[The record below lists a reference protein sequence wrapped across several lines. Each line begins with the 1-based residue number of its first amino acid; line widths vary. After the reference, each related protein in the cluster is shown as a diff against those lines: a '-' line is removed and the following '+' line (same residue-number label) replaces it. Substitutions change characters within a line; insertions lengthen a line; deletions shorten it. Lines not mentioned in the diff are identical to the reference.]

1 MQLIP
6 LPDNLSV
13 NVVVIVVAF
22 GVLSFCADFLVDGA
36 VGIAQRL
43 RVPKIVIGIV
53 LVGFATTSPELT
65 VSLLA
70 ALRGHPELALGNAI
84 GSVIVDDAVAL
95 GLGIVVAPV
104 AIAVDSKVL
113 KTTGLFLAAVAVVS
127 FALAANGTVSRLEGV
142 VLLAIHVAYLTAVL
156 IVEGRRRRRR
166 RAAEAGGEPAEAGAD
181 PEDAEAEAEDHG
193 KPGGLGIQVLRL
205 AGGVAGIVLASELL
219 VESATF
225 VARVVGASE
234 AIIGLTIIAIGT
246 SLPEIATSIS
256 ASRRGHGDLALG
268 NILGADILNL
278 LWIIGASALANPI
291 RVDRDIVFFSF
302 PWMLLIVGTMLL
314 LCRIGY
320 RLPRWKGL
328 LLVGLYLI
336 YLTMTIVIFYL
347 NGA

>member
-1 MQLIP
+1 MQL
-6 LPDNLSV
+6 LPDNLAV
-13 NVVVIVVAF
+13 NLAVIVVAF
-22 GVLSFCADFLVDGA
+22 GVLAYCADFLVDGA

-95 GLGIVVAPV
+95 GLGILVAPV

-142 VLLAIHVAYLTAVL
+142 ALLAIHVAYLTAVL
-156 IVEGRRRRRR
+156 VVEGRRRRA
-166 RAAEAGGEPAEAGAD
+166 RAQAQDADAGGEDAGG
-181 PEDAEAEAEDHG
+181 EAEEQG
-193 KPGGLGIQVLRL
+193 KPGGLGAQLLRL
-205 AGGVAGIVLASELL
+205 LGGVAGIVVASELL

-234 AIIGLTIIAIGT
+234 AIIGLTIIAVGT
-246 SLPEIATSIS
+246 SLPEIATNIS
-256 ASRRGHGDLALG
+256 AGRRGHGDLALG

-291 RVDRDIVFFSF
+291 RVDRSVVFYSF
-302 PWMLLIVGTMLL
+302 PWMLVIVGTMLL

-320 RLPRWKGL
+320 RLPRWKGVV
-328 LLVGLYLI
+328 LVGLYLI
-336 YLTMTIVIFYL
+336 YLVMTIVVFYL

>member
-1 MQLIP
+1 MQL
-6 LPDNLSV
+6 LPDNLAV
-13 NVVVIVVAF
+13 NLVVIVVAF
-22 GVLSFCADFLVDGA
+22 GVLAYCADFLVDGA
-36 VGIAQRL
+36 VGIAHRL

-95 GLGIVVAPV
+95 GLGIMVAPV

-127 FALAANGTVSRLEGV
+127 FVLAANGTVSRLEGV
-142 VLLAIHVAYLTAVL
+142 ALLAIHVAYLTAVL
-156 IVEGRRRRRR
+156 VVEGRRRRA
-166 RAAEAGGEPAEAGAD
+166 RAPDAGGEDASGEDASGEDAGGEAG
-181 PEDAEAEAEDHG
+181 EQG
-193 KPGGLGIQVLRL
+193 KPGGLGVQGLRL
-205 AGGVAGIVLASELL
+205 LGGVVGIVVASELL

-234 AIIGLTIIAIGT
+234 AIIGLTIIAVGT

-256 ASRRGHGDLALG
+256 AGRRGHGDLALG

-291 RVDRDIVFFSF
+291 RVDTSVVFYSF

-320 RLPRWKGL
+320 RLPRWKGVV
-328 LLVGLYLI
+328 LVSLYLI
-336 YLTMTIVIFYL
+336 YLVMTIVVFYL

>member
-1 MQLIP
+1 MQL
-6 LPDNLSV
+6 LPDNLAV
-13 NVVVIVVAF
+13 NLVVIVVAF
-22 GVLSFCADFLVDGA
+22 GVLAYCADFLVDGA
-36 VGIAQRL
+36 VGIAHRL

-95 GLGIVVAPV
+95 GLGIMVAPV

-127 FALAANGTVSRLEGV
+127 FVLAANGTVSRLEGV
-142 VLLAIHVAYLTAVL
+142 ALLAIHLAYLTAVL
-156 IVEGRRRRRR
+156 VVEGRRRRA
-166 RAAEAGGEPAEAGAD
+166 RAPDAGGEDASGAD
-181 PEDAEAEAEDHG
+181 AGGDAEEQG
-193 KPGGLGIQVLRL
+193 KPGGLGVQALRL
-205 AGGVAGIVLASELL
+205 LGGVVGIVVASELL

-234 AIIGLTIIAIGT
+234 AIIGLTIIAVGT

-256 ASRRGHGDLALG
+256 AGRRGHGDLALG

-291 RVDRDIVFFSF
+291 RVDTSVVFYSF

-320 RLPRWKGL
+320 RLPRWKGVV
-328 LLVGLYLI
+328 LVSLYLI
-336 YLTMTIVIFYL
+336 YLVMTIVVFYL

>member
-1 MQLIP
+1 MQLV
-6 LPDNLSV
+6 PDNLAVSI
-13 NVVVIVVAF
+13 VVIIVAF
-22 GVLSFCADFLVDGA
+22 GVLSYCADFLVDGA
-36 VGIAQRL
+36 VGVARRL

-113 KTTGLFLAAVAVVS
+113 KTTGLFLAAVALVS
-127 FALAANGTVSRLEGV
+127 FALAANGTVSRLEGAA
-142 VLLAIHVAYLTAVL
+142 LLAIHACYLTAVL
-156 IVEGRRRRRR
+156 IVEVRRRR
-166 RAAEAGGEPAEAGAD
+166 RAGKAGAEPEEAGAD
-181 PEDAEAEAEDHG
+181 LEDHG
-193 KPGGLGIQVLRL
+193 KPGGLGVQVLRL
-205 AGGVAGIVLASELL
+205 LGGVVGIVVASELL

-225 VARVVGASE
+225 VAQVVGASE
-234 AIIGLTIIAIGT
+234 AIIGLTIIAVGT
-246 SLPEIATSIS
+246 SLPEIATCIS

-291 RVDRDIVFFSF
+291 RVEREIVFFSF
-302 PWMLLIVGTMLL
+302 PWMLLVVGTMLL

-336 YLTMTIVIFYL
+336 YLAMTIVGFYL

>member
-1 MQLIP
+1 MQL
-6 LPDNLSV
+6 LPDNLAV
-13 NVVVIVVAF
+13 NLAVIVVAF
-22 GVLSFCADFLVDGA
+22 GVLAYCADFLVDGA
-36 VGIAQRL
+36 VGIAHRL

-95 GLGIVVAPV
+95 GLGILVAPV

-127 FALAANGTVSRLEGV
+127 FALAANGTVSRLEGAA
-142 VLLAIHVAYLTAVL
+142 LLAIHVAYLTAVL
-156 IVEGRRRRRR
+156 VVEGRRRRA
-166 RAAEAGGEPAEAGAD
+166 RAQAQDADAGGEDAGG
-181 PEDAEAEAEDHG
+181 EAEEQG
-193 KPGGLGIQVLRL
+193 KPGGLGAQLLRL
-205 AGGVAGIVLASELL
+205 LGGVAGIVVASELL

-234 AIIGLTIIAIGT
+234 AIIGLTIIAVGT
-246 SLPEIATSIS
+246 SLPEIATNIS
-256 ASRRGHGDLALG
+256 AGRRGHGDLALG

-291 RVDRDIVFFSF
+291 RVDRSVVFYSF
-302 PWMLLIVGTMLL
+302 PWMLVIVGTMLL
-314 LCRIGY
+314 LCRVGY
-320 RLPRWKGL
+320 RLPRWKGVV
-328 LLVGLYLI
+328 LVGLYLI
-336 YLTMTIVIFYL
+336 YLVMTIVVFYL

>member
-6 LPDNLSV
+6 LPDNLAV

-113 KTTGLFLAAVAVVS
+113 KTTGLFLAAVALVS

-142 VLLAIHVAYLTAVL
+142 ALLAIHVAYLTAVL
-156 IVEGRRRRRR
+156 IAEGRRRRRR
-166 RAAEAGGEPAEAGAD
+166 RAAGGEPAAAGAG
-181 PEDAEAEAEDHG
+181 PEDADAEAEDHG

>member
-1 MQLIP
+1 MQL
-6 LPDNLSV
+6 LPDNLAV
-13 NVVVIVVAF
+13 NLVVIVVAF
-22 GVLSFCADFLVDGA
+22 GVLAYCADFLVDGA
-36 VGIAQRL
+36 VGIAHRL

-95 GLGIVVAPV
+95 GLGIMVAPV

-127 FALAANGTVSRLEGV
+127 FVLAANGTVSRLEGV
-142 VLLAIHVAYLTAVL
+142 ALLAIHLAYLTAVL
-156 IVEGRRRRRR
+156 VVEGRRRRA
-166 RAAEAGGEPAEAGAD
+166 RAQDAGGGDASGEDASGEDAGGEAE
-181 PEDAEAEAEDHG
+181 EQG
-193 KPGGLGIQVLRL
+193 KPGGLGVQALRL
-205 AGGVAGIVLASELL
+205 LGGVVGIVVASELL

-234 AIIGLTIIAIGT
+234 AIIGLTIIAVGT

-256 ASRRGHGDLALG
+256 AGRRGHGDLALG

-291 RVDRDIVFFSF
+291 RVDTSVVFYSF

-320 RLPRWKGL
+320 RLPRWKGVV
-328 LLVGLYLI
+328 LVSLYLI
-336 YLTMTIVIFYL
+336 YLVMTIVVFYL

>member
-1 MQLIP
+1 MQLV
-6 LPDNLSV
+6 PDNLAVSI
-13 NVVVIVVAF
+13 VVIIVAF
-22 GVLSFCADFLVDGA
+22 GVLSYCADFLVDGA
-36 VGIAQRL
+36 VGVARRL

-113 KTTGLFLAAVAVVS
+113 KTTGLFLAAVALVS
-127 FALAANGTVSRLEGV
+127 FALAANGIVSRLEGAA
-142 VLLAIHVAYLTAVL
+142 LLAIHACYLTAVL

-166 RAAEAGGEPAEAGAD
+166 AGEAGAE
-181 PEDAEAEAEDHG
+181 PEEAGAEPEDHG
-193 KPGGLGIQVLRL
+193 KPGGLGVQLLRL
-205 AGGVAGIVLASELL
+205 LGGVAGIVVASELL

-225 VARVVGASE
+225 VAQVVGASE
-234 AIIGLTIIAIGT
+234 AIIGLTIIAVGT
-246 SLPEIATSIS
+246 SLPEIATCIS

-291 RVDRDIVFFSF
+291 RVERNIVFFSF
-302 PWMLLIVGTMLL
+302 PWMLLVVGTMLL

-328 LLVGLYLI
+328 LLVGLYLV
-336 YLTMTIVIFYL
+336 YLAMTIVGFYL

>member
-1 MQLIP
+1 MQLV
-6 LPDNLSV
+6 PDNLAVSI
-13 NVVVIVVAF
+13 VVIVVAF
-22 GVLSFCADFLVDGA
+22 GVLSYCADFLVDGA
-36 VGIAQRL
+36 VGVARRL

-113 KTTGLFLAAVAVVS
+113 KTTGLFLAAVALVS
-127 FALAANGTVSRLEGV
+127 FALAANGTVSRLEGAA
-142 VLLAIHVAYLTAVL
+142 LLAIHAAYLTAVL

-166 RAAEAGGEPAEAGAD
+166 AGEAEPEEAGA
-181 PEDAEAEAEDHG
+181 ELEDHG
-193 KPGGLGIQVLRL
+193 KPGGLGVQVLRL
-205 AGGVAGIVLASELL
+205 LGGVAGIVVASELL

-225 VARVVGASE
+225 VAQVVGASE
-234 AIIGLTIIAIGT
+234 AIIGLTIIAVGT
-246 SLPEIATSIS
+246 SLPEIATCIS

-291 RVDRDIVFFSF
+291 RVERGIVFFSF

-336 YLTMTIVIFYL
+336 YLAMTIVGFYL

>member
-1 MQLIP
+1 MQL
-6 LPDNLSV
+6 LPDNLAV
-13 NVVVIVVAF
+13 NLVVIVVAF
-22 GVLSFCADFLVDGA
+22 GVLAYCADFLVDGA
-36 VGIAQRL
+36 VGIAHRL

-95 GLGIVVAPV
+95 GLGIMVAPV

-142 VLLAIHVAYLTAVL
+142 ALLAIHLAYLTAVL
-156 IVEGRRRRRR
+156 VVEGRRRRA
-166 RAAEAGGEPAEAGAD
+166 RAQAAGGEDASG
-181 PEDAEAEAEDHG
+181 EDAGGEAEEQG
-193 KPGGLGIQVLRL
+193 KPGGLGVQALRL
-205 AGGVAGIVLASELL
+205 LGGVVGIVVASELL

-234 AIIGLTIIAIGT
+234 AIIGLTIIAVGT

-256 ASRRGHGDLALG
+256 AGRRGHGDLALG

-291 RVDRDIVFFSF
+291 RVDTSVVFYSF

-320 RLPRWKGL
+320 RLPRWKGVV
-328 LLVGLYLI
+328 LVSLYLI
-336 YLTMTIVIFYL
+336 YLVMTIVVFYL

>member
-6 LPDNLSV
+6 LPDNLAV
-13 NVVVIVVAF
+13 NVVVIVLAF

-142 VLLAIHVAYLTAVL
+142 ALLVIHVAYLTAVL
-156 IVEGRRRRRR
+156 IAEGRRRRR
-166 RAAEAGGEPAEAGAD
+166 AAAAGGEPAAAGAG

-336 YLTMTIVIFYL
+336 YLTMTIVLFYL

>member
-1 MQLIP
+1 MQL
-6 LPDNLSV
+6 LPDNLAV
-13 NVVVIVVAF
+13 NLAVIVVAF
-22 GVLSFCADFLVDGA
+22 GVLAYCADFLVDGA

-95 GLGIVVAPV
+95 GLGILVAPV

-127 FALAANGTVSRLEGV
+127 FALAANGTVSRLEGAA
-142 VLLAIHVAYLTAVL
+142 LLAIHIAYLTAVL
-156 IVEGRRRRRR
+156 VVEGRRRRA
-166 RAAEAGGEPAEAGAD
+166 RAQAQDADAGGEDAGG
-181 PEDAEAEAEDHG
+181 EAEEQG
-193 KPGGLGIQVLRL
+193 KPGGLGAQLLRL
-205 AGGVAGIVLASELL
+205 LGGVAGIVVASELL

-234 AIIGLTIIAIGT
+234 AIIGLTIIAVGT
-246 SLPEIATSIS
+246 SLPEIATNIS
-256 ASRRGHGDLALG
+256 AGRRGHGDLALG

-291 RVDRDIVFFSF
+291 RVDRSVVFYSF
-302 PWMLLIVGTMLL
+302 PWMLVIVGTMLL

-320 RLPRWKGL
+320 RLPRWKGVV
-328 LLVGLYLI
+328 LVGLYLI
-336 YLTMTIVIFYL
+336 YLVMTIVVFYL

>member
-1 MQLIP
+1 MQL
-6 LPDNLSV
+6 LPDNLAV
-13 NVVVIVVAF
+13 NLAVIVVAF
-22 GVLSFCADFLVDGA
+22 GVLAYCADFLVDGA

-95 GLGIVVAPV
+95 GLGILVAPV

-127 FALAANGTVSRLEGV
+127 FALAANGTVSRLEGAA
-142 VLLAIHVAYLTAVL
+142 LLAIHVAYLTAVL
-156 IVEGRRRRRR
+156 VVEGRRRRA
-166 RAAEAGGEPAEAGAD
+166 RAQDADADAGGEDAGG
-181 PEDAEAEAEDHG
+181 EAEEQG
-193 KPGGLGIQVLRL
+193 KPGGLGAQLLRL
-205 AGGVAGIVLASELL
+205 LGGVAGIVVASELL

-234 AIIGLTIIAIGT
+234 AIIGLTIIAVGT
-246 SLPEIATSIS
+246 SLPEIATNIS
-256 ASRRGHGDLALG
+256 AGRRGHGDLALG

-291 RVDRDIVFFSF
+291 RVDRSVVFYSF
-302 PWMLLIVGTMLL
+302 PWMLVIVGTMLL

-320 RLPRWKGL
+320 RLPRWKGVV
-328 LLVGLYLI
+328 LVGLYLI
-336 YLTMTIVIFYL
+336 YLVMTIVVFYL

>member
-1 MQLIP
+1 MHLIP
-6 LPDNLSV
+6 DSLAV
-13 NVVVIVVAF
+13 NILVIVGAF
-22 GVLSFCADFLVDGA
+22 AILSYCAGFLVDGA
-36 VGIAQRL
+36 VAIAHRL
-43 RVPKIVIGIV
+43 RVPKIIIGIV

-104 AIAVDSKVL
+104 AIGVDSKVL

-127 FALAANGTVSRLEGV
+127 FVLAANGTVSRLEGIA
-142 VLLAIHVAYLTAVL
+142 LLCLLVAYLVVVL
-156 IVEGRRRRRR
+156 VVEGRRRRTRT
-166 RAAEAGGEPAEAGAD
+166 EDSGGELE
-181 PEDAEAEAEDHG
+181 EYV
-193 KPGGLGIQVLRL
+193 KPGGLGVQVLRL
-205 AGGVAGIVLASELL
+205 AGGVAGIVVASELL

-234 AIIGLTIIAIGT
+234 AIIGLTIIAVGT
-246 SLPEIATSIS
+246 SLPEIATNIA
-256 ASRRGHGDLALG
+256 ASRRGHGDLGLG

-291 RVDRDIVFFSF
+291 RVERSIVFYSF
-302 PWMLLIVGTMLL
+302 PWMLLIVGTMLI

-320 RLPRWKGL
+320 RLPRWKGM
-328 LLVGLYLI
+328 LLVGLYLV
-336 YLTMTIVIFYL
+336 YLVMTVVVFYL
-347 NGA
+347 NAP

>member
-1 MQLIP
+1 MQL
-6 LPDNLSV
+6 LPDNLAV
-13 NVVVIVVAF
+13 NLAVIVVAF
-22 GVLSFCADFLVDGA
+22 GVLAYCADFLVDGA

-95 GLGIVVAPV
+95 GLGILVAPV

-127 FALAANGTVSRLEGV
+127 FALAANGTVSRLEGAA
-142 VLLAIHVAYLTAVL
+142 LLAIHVAYLTAVL
-156 IVEGRRRRRR
+156 VVEGRRRRA
-166 RAAEAGGEPAEAGAD
+166 RAQAQDADADAGGEDAGG
-181 PEDAEAEAEDHG
+181 EAEEQG
-193 KPGGLGIQVLRL
+193 KPGGLGAQLLRL
-205 AGGVAGIVLASELL
+205 LGGVAGIVVASELL

-234 AIIGLTIIAIGT
+234 AIIGLTIIAVGT
-246 SLPEIATSIS
+246 SLPEIATNIS
-256 ASRRGHGDLALG
+256 AGRRGHGDLALG

-291 RVDRDIVFFSF
+291 RVDRSVVFYSF
-302 PWMLLIVGTMLL
+302 PWMLVIVGTMLL

-320 RLPRWKGL
+320 RLPRWKGVV
-328 LLVGLYLI
+328 LVGLYLI
-336 YLTMTIVIFYL
+336 YLVMTIVVFYL

>member
-1 MQLIP
+1 MQL
-6 LPDNLSV
+6 LPDNLAV
-13 NVVVIVVAF
+13 NLVVIVVAF
-22 GVLSFCADFLVDGA
+22 GVLAYCADFLVDGA
-36 VGIAQRL
+36 VGIAHRL

-95 GLGIVVAPV
+95 GLGIMVAPV

-127 FALAANGTVSRLEGV
+127 FVLAANGTVSRLEGV
-142 VLLAIHVAYLTAVL
+142 ALLAIHVAYLTAVL
-156 IVEGRRRRRR
+156 VVEGRRRRA
-166 RAAEAGGEPAEAGAD
+166 RAPDAGGEDAGG
-181 PEDAEAEAEDHG
+181 EDAGGEDAGGDAEEQG
-193 KPGGLGIQVLRL
+193 KPGGLGVQGLRL
-205 AGGVAGIVLASELL
+205 LGGVVGIVVASELL

-234 AIIGLTIIAIGT
+234 AIIGLTIIAVGT

-256 ASRRGHGDLALG
+256 AGRRGHGDLALG

-291 RVDRDIVFFSF
+291 RVDTSVVFYSF

-320 RLPRWKGL
+320 RLPRWKGVV
-328 LLVGLYLI
+328 LVSLYLI
-336 YLTMTIVIFYL
+336 YLVMTIVVFYL

>member
-1 MQLIP
+1 MQL
-6 LPDNLSV
+6 LPDNLAV
-13 NVVVIVVAF
+13 NIVVIIGAF
-22 GVLSFCADFLVDGA
+22 AVLSYCAGFLVDGA

-43 RVPKIVIGIV
+43 RIPKIVIGIV

-104 AIAVDSKVL
+104 AIGVDSKVL

-127 FALAANGTVSRLEGV
+127 FVLAANGTVSRLEGV
-142 VLLAIHVAYLTAVL
+142 ALLAIHVAYLVTVL
-156 IVEGRRRRRR
+156 VVEGRRRRA
-166 RAAEAGGEPAEAGAD
+166 RAAADDGEFAE
-181 PEDAEAEAEDHG
+181 HV
-193 KPGGLGIQVLRL
+193 KPGGVRRQVLRL
-205 AGGVAGIVLASELL
+205 AGGVAGIVVASELL

-234 AIIGLTIIAIGT
+234 AIIGLTIIAVGT
-246 SLPEIATSIS
+246 SLPEIATNIA

-291 RVDRDIVFFSF
+291 RVERSIVFYSF
-302 PWMLLIVGTMLL
+302 PWMLLIVGTMLI

-328 LLVGLYLI
+328 LLVSLYLV
-336 YLTMTIVIFYL
+336 YLAMTIVVFYL
-347 NGA
+347 NPA

>member
-1 MQLIP
+1 LQL
-6 LPDNLSV
+6 LPDNLAV
-13 NVVVIVVAF
+13 NLAVIVVAF
-22 GVLSFCADFLVDGA
+22 GVLAYCADFLVDGA
-36 VGIAQRL
+36 VGIAHRL

-95 GLGIVVAPV
+95 GLGILVAPV

-127 FALAANGTVSRLEGV
+127 FVLAANGTVSRLEGV
-142 VLLAIHVAYLTAVL
+142 ALLAIHVAYLTAVL
-156 IVEGRRRRRR
+156 VVEGRRRRA
-166 RAAEAGGEPAEAGAD
+166 RAQAQDAEAGGEEAGG
-181 PEDAEAEAEDHG
+181 EDAGGEAEEQG
-193 KPGGLGIQVLRL
+193 KPGGLGAQLLRL
-205 AGGVAGIVLASELL
+205 LGGVAGIVVASELL

-234 AIIGLTIIAIGT
+234 AIIGLTIIAVGT
-246 SLPEIATSIS
+246 SLPEIATNIS
-256 ASRRGHGDLALG
+256 AGRRGHGDLALG

-291 RVDRDIVFFSF
+291 RVDRSVVFYSF
-302 PWMLLIVGTMLL
+302 PWMLVIVGTMLL

-320 RLPRWKGL
+320 RLPRWKGVV
-328 LLVGLYLI
+328 LVGLYLI
-336 YLTMTIVIFYL
+336 YLVMTIVVFYL

>member
-1 MQLIP
+1 MQL
-6 LPDNLSV
+6 LPDNLAV
-13 NVVVIVVAF
+13 NLVVIVVAF
-22 GVLSFCADFLVDGA
+22 GVLAYCADFLVDGA
-36 VGIAQRL
+36 VGIAHRL

-95 GLGIVVAPV
+95 GLGIMVAPV

-127 FALAANGTVSRLEGV
+127 FVLAANGTVSRLEGV
-142 VLLAIHVAYLTAVL
+142 ALLAIHVAYLTAVL
-156 IVEGRRRRRR
+156 VVEGRRRRA
-166 RAAEAGGEPAEAGAD
+166 RAPDAGGEDAGG
-181 PEDAEAEAEDHG
+181 EDAGGDAEEQG
-193 KPGGLGIQVLRL
+193 KPGGLGVQGLRL
-205 AGGVAGIVLASELL
+205 LGGVVGIVVASELL

-234 AIIGLTIIAIGT
+234 AIIGLTIIAVGT

-256 ASRRGHGDLALG
+256 AGRRGHGDLALG

-291 RVDRDIVFFSF
+291 RVDTSVVFYSF

-320 RLPRWKGL
+320 RLPRWKGVV
-328 LLVGLYLI
+328 LVSLYLI
-336 YLTMTIVIFYL
+336 YLVMTIVVFYL

>member
-1 MQLIP
+1 MQL
-6 LPDNLSV
+6 LPDNLAV
-13 NVVVIVVAF
+13 NLAVIVVAF
-22 GVLSFCADFLVDGA
+22 GVLAYCADFLVDGA
-36 VGIAQRL
+36 VGIAHRL

-95 GLGIVVAPV
+95 GLGILVAPV

-127 FALAANGTVSRLEGV
+127 FALAANGTVSRLEGAA
-142 VLLAIHVAYLTAVL
+142 LLAIHVAYLTAVL
-156 IVEGRRRRRR
+156 VVEGRRRRA
-166 RAAEAGGEPAEAGAD
+166 RAQAQDADAGGEDGGG
-181 PEDAEAEAEDHG
+181 EAEEQG
-193 KPGGLGIQVLRL
+193 KPGGLGAQLLRL
-205 AGGVAGIVLASELL
+205 LGGVAGIVVASELL

-234 AIIGLTIIAIGT
+234 AIIGLTIIAVGT
-246 SLPEIATSIS
+246 SLPEIATNIS
-256 ASRRGHGDLALG
+256 AGRRGHGDLALG

-291 RVDRDIVFFSF
+291 RVDRSVVFYSF
-302 PWMLLIVGTMLL
+302 PWMLVIVGTMLL

-320 RLPRWKGL
+320 RLPRWKGVV
-328 LLVGLYLI
+328 LVGLYLI
-336 YLTMTIVIFYL
+336 YLVMTIVVFYL

>member
-1 MQLIP
+1 MQLV
-6 LPDNLSV
+6 PDNLAVSI
-13 NVVVIVVAF
+13 VVIIVAF
-22 GVLSFCADFLVDGA
+22 GVLSYCADFLVDGA
-36 VGIAQRL
+36 VGVARRL

-113 KTTGLFLAAVAVVS
+113 KTTGLFLAAVALVS
-127 FALAANGTVSRLEGV
+127 FALAANGIVSRLEGAA
-142 VLLAIHVAYLTAVL
+142 LLAIHACYLTAVL
-156 IVEGRRRRRR
+156 IAEGRRRRRR
-166 RAAEAGGEPAEAGAD
+166 AGEAGAE
-181 PEDAEAEAEDHG
+181 PEEAGAEPEDHG
-193 KPGGLGIQVLRL
+193 KPGGLGVQLLRL
-205 AGGVAGIVLASELL
+205 LGGVAGIVVASELL

-225 VARVVGASE
+225 VAQVVGASE
-234 AIIGLTIIAIGT
+234 AIIGLTIIAVGT
-246 SLPEIATSIS
+246 SLPEIATCIS

-291 RVDRDIVFFSF
+291 RVERNIVFFSF
-302 PWMLLIVGTMLL
+302 PWMLLVVGTMLL

-328 LLVGLYLI
+328 LLVGLYLV
-336 YLTMTIVIFYL
+336 YLAMTIVGFYL

>member
-1 MQLIP
+1 MQL
-6 LPDNLSV
+6 LPDNLAV
-13 NVVVIVVAF
+13 NLAVIVVAF
-22 GVLSFCADFLVDGA
+22 GVLAYCADFLVDGA

-95 GLGIVVAPV
+95 GLGILVAPV

-127 FALAANGTVSRLEGV
+127 FALAANGTVSRLEGAA
-142 VLLAIHVAYLTAVL
+142 LLAIHVAYLTAVL
-156 IVEGRRRRRR
+156 VVEGRRRRA
-166 RAAEAGGEPAEAGAD
+166 RAQAQDADAGGEDAGG
-181 PEDAEAEAEDHG
+181 EAEEQG
-193 KPGGLGIQVLRL
+193 KPGGLGAQLLRL
-205 AGGVAGIVLASELL
+205 LGGVAGIVVASELL

-234 AIIGLTIIAIGT
+234 AIIGLTIIAVGT
-246 SLPEIATSIS
+246 SLPEIATNIS
-256 ASRRGHGDLALG
+256 AGRRGHGDLALG

-291 RVDRDIVFFSF
+291 RVDRSVVFYSF
-302 PWMLLIVGTMLL
+302 PWMLVIVGTMLL

-320 RLPRWKGL
+320 RLPRWKGVV
-328 LLVGLYLI
+328 LVGLYLI
-336 YLTMTIVIFYL
+336 YLVMTIVVFYL

>member
-1 MQLIP
+1 MQL
-6 LPDNLSV
+6 LPDNLAV
-13 NVVVIVVAF
+13 NLAVIVVAF
-22 GVLSFCADFLVDGA
+22 GVLAYCADFLVDGA

-95 GLGIVVAPV
+95 GLGILVAPV

-127 FALAANGTVSRLEGV
+127 FALAANGTVSRLEGAA
-142 VLLAIHVAYLTAVL
+142 LLAIHVAYLTAVL
-156 IVEGRRRRRR
+156 VVEGRRRRA
-166 RAAEAGGEPAEAGAD
+166 RAQAQDADAGGEDAGG
-181 PEDAEAEAEDHG
+181 EAEEQG
-193 KPGGLGIQVLRL
+193 KPGGLGAQLLRL
-205 AGGVAGIVLASELL
+205 LGGVAGIVVASELL

-234 AIIGLTIIAIGT
+234 AIIGLTIIAVGT
-246 SLPEIATSIS
+246 SLPEIATNIS
-256 ASRRGHGDLALG
+256 AGRRGHGDLALG

-291 RVDRDIVFFSF
+291 RVDRSVVFYSF
-302 PWMLLIVGTMLL
+302 PWMLVIVGTMLL
-314 LCRIGY
+314 LCRVGY
-320 RLPRWKGL
+320 RLPRWKGVV
-328 LLVGLYLI
+328 LVGLYLI
-336 YLTMTIVIFYL
+336 YLVMTIVVFYL

>member
-6 LPDNLSV
+6 LPDNLAV
-13 NVVVIVVAF
+13 NVVVIVLAF

-142 VLLAIHVAYLTAVL
+142 ALLAIHVAYLTAVL
-156 IVEGRRRRRR
+156 IAEGRRRRRR
-166 RAAEAGGEPAEAGAD
+166 RAAAGGEPAAAGAG

-347 NGA
+347 NGV

>member
-1 MQLIP
+1 MQL
-6 LPDNLSV
+6 LPDNLAV
-13 NVVVIVVAF
+13 NLAVIVVAF
-22 GVLSFCADFLVDGA
+22 GVLAYCADFLVDGA

-95 GLGIVVAPV
+95 GLGILVAPV

-127 FALAANGTVSRLEGV
+127 FALAANGTVSRLEGAA
-142 VLLAIHVAYLTAVL
+142 LLAIHVAYLTAVL
-156 IVEGRRRRRR
+156 VVEGRRRRA
-166 RAAEAGGEPAEAGAD
+166 RAQDADADAGG
-181 PEDAEAEAEDHG
+181 DAEEQG
-193 KPGGLGIQVLRL
+193 KPGGLGAQLLRL
-205 AGGVAGIVLASELL
+205 LGGVAGIVVASELL

-234 AIIGLTIIAIGT
+234 AIIGLTIIAVGT
-246 SLPEIATSIS
+246 SLPEIATNIS
-256 ASRRGHGDLALG
+256 AGRRGHGDLALG

-291 RVDRDIVFFSF
+291 RVDRSVVFYSF
-302 PWMLLIVGTMLL
+302 PWMLVIVGTMLL

-320 RLPRWKGL
+320 RLPRWKGVV
-328 LLVGLYLI
+328 LVGLYLI
-336 YLTMTIVIFYL
+336 YLVMTIVVFYL

>member
-6 LPDNLSV
+6 LPDNLAV
-13 NVVVIVVAF
+13 NVVVIVLAF

-142 VLLAIHVAYLTAVL
+142 ALLVIHVAYLTAVL
-156 IVEGRRRRRR
+156 IAEGRRRRR
-166 RAAEAGGEPAEAGAD
+166 AAAAAGAG
-181 PEDAEAEAEDHG
+181 PEDADAEAEDHG
-193 KPGGLGIQVLRL
+193 KPGGLGIQALRL

-314 LCRIGY
+314 LCRLGY

-336 YLTMTIVIFYL
+336 YLTMTIVLFYL

>member
-1 MQLIP
+1 MQL
-6 LPDNLSV
+6 LPDNLAV
-13 NVVVIVVAF
+13 NLVVIVVAF
-22 GVLSFCADFLVDGA
+22 GVLAYCADFLVDGA
-36 VGIAQRL
+36 VGIAHRL

-95 GLGIVVAPV
+95 GLGIMVAPV

-127 FALAANGTVSRLEGV
+127 FVLAANGTVSRLEGV
-142 VLLAIHVAYLTAVL
+142 ALLAIHVAYLTAVL
-156 IVEGRRRRRR
+156 VVEGRRRRA
-166 RAAEAGGEPAEAGAD
+166 RAPDAGGEDAGG
-181 PEDAEAEAEDHG
+181 DAEEQG
-193 KPGGLGIQVLRL
+193 KPGGLGVQGLRL
-205 AGGVAGIVLASELL
+205 LGGVVGIVVASELL

-234 AIIGLTIIAIGT
+234 AIIGLTIIAVGT

-256 ASRRGHGDLALG
+256 AGRRGHGDLALG

-291 RVDRDIVFFSF
+291 RVDTSVVFYSF

-320 RLPRWKGL
+320 RLPRWKGVV
-328 LLVGLYLI
+328 LVSLYLI
-336 YLTMTIVIFYL
+336 YLVMTIVVFYL

>member
-1 MQLIP
+1 MQL
-6 LPDNLSV
+6 LPDNLAV
-13 NVVVIVVAF
+13 NLVVIVVAF
-22 GVLSFCADFLVDGA
+22 GVLAYCADFLVDGA
-36 VGIAQRL
+36 VGIAHRL

-95 GLGIVVAPV
+95 GLGIMVAPV

-127 FALAANGTVSRLEGV
+127 FVLAANGTVSRLEGV
-142 VLLAIHVAYLTAVL
+142 ALLAIHLAYLTAVL
-156 IVEGRRRRRR
+156 VVEGRRRRA
-166 RAAEAGGEPAEAGAD
+166 RAPDAGGEDAGGAD
-181 PEDAEAEAEDHG
+181 AGGDAEEQG
-193 KPGGLGIQVLRL
+193 KPGGLGVQALRL
-205 AGGVAGIVLASELL
+205 LGGVVGIVVASELL

-234 AIIGLTIIAIGT
+234 AIIGLTIIAVGT

-256 ASRRGHGDLALG
+256 AGRRGHGDLALG

-291 RVDRDIVFFSF
+291 RVDTSVVFYSF

-320 RLPRWKGL
+320 RLPRWKGVV
-328 LLVGLYLI
+328 LVSLYLI
-336 YLTMTIVIFYL
+336 YLVMTIVVFYL

>member
-1 MQLIP
+1 MQL
-6 LPDNLSV
+6 LPDNLAV
-13 NVVVIVVAF
+13 NVAVIVVAF
-22 GVLSFCADFLVDGA
+22 GVLAYCADFLVDGA
-36 VGIAQRL
+36 VGIAHRL

-95 GLGIVVAPV
+95 GLGILVAPV

-127 FALAANGTVSRLEGV
+127 FALAANGTVSRLEGAA
-142 VLLAIHVAYLTAVL
+142 LLAIHVAYLTAVL
-156 IVEGRRRRRR
+156 VVEGRRRRA
-166 RAAEAGGEPAEAGAD
+166 RAQAQDADAGGEDAGG
-181 PEDAEAEAEDHG
+181 EAEEQG
-193 KPGGLGIQVLRL
+193 KPGGLGAQLLRL
-205 AGGVAGIVLASELL
+205 LGGVAGIVVASELL

-234 AIIGLTIIAIGT
+234 AIIGLTIIAVGT
-246 SLPEIATSIS
+246 SLPEIATNIS
-256 ASRRGHGDLALG
+256 AGRRGHGDLALG

-291 RVDRDIVFFSF
+291 RVDRSVVFYSF
-302 PWMLLIVGTMLL
+302 PWMLVIVGTMLL

-320 RLPRWKGL
+320 RLPRWKGVV
-328 LLVGLYLI
+328 LVGLYLI
-336 YLTMTIVIFYL
+336 YLVMTIVVFYL

>member
-1 MQLIP
+1 MQL
-6 LPDNLSV
+6 LPDNLAV
-13 NVVVIVVAF
+13 NLVVIVVAF
-22 GVLSFCADFLVDGA
+22 GVLAYCADFLVDGA
-36 VGIAQRL
+36 VGIAHRL

-95 GLGIVVAPV
+95 GLGIMVAPV

-127 FALAANGTVSRLEGV
+127 FVLAANGTVSRLEGV
-142 VLLAIHVAYLTAVL
+142 ALLAIHLAYLTAVL
-156 IVEGRRRRRR
+156 VVEGRRRRA
-166 RAAEAGGEPAEAGAD
+166 RAPDAGGAD
-181 PEDAEAEAEDHG
+181 TGGDAEEQG
-193 KPGGLGIQVLRL
+193 KPGGLGVQALRL
-205 AGGVAGIVLASELL
+205 LGGVVGIVVASELL

-234 AIIGLTIIAIGT
+234 AIIGLTIIAVGT

-256 ASRRGHGDLALG
+256 AGRRGHGDLALG

-291 RVDRDIVFFSF
+291 RVDTSVVFYSF

-320 RLPRWKGL
+320 RLPRWKGVV
-328 LLVGLYLI
+328 LVSLYLI
-336 YLTMTIVIFYL
+336 YLVMTIVVFYL

>member
-6 LPDNLSV
+6 LPDNLAV

-142 VLLAIHVAYLTAVL
+142 ALLAIHVAYLTAVL

-166 RAAEAGGEPAEAGAD
+166 RAAEAGAGAEEAGAD
-181 PEDAEAEAEDHG
+181 PEDADAEAEDHG

>member
-1 MQLIP
+1 MQLV
-6 LPDNLSV
+6 PDNLAVSI
-13 NVVVIVVAF
+13 VVIIVAF
-22 GVLSFCADFLVDGA
+22 GVLSYCADFLVDGA
-36 VGIAQRL
+36 VGVARRL

-113 KTTGLFLAAVAVVS
+113 KTTGLFLAAVALVS
-127 FALAANGTVSRLEGV
+127 FALAANGTVSRLEGAA
-142 VLLAIHVAYLTAVL
+142 LLAIHAAYLTTVL
-156 IVEGRRRRRR
+156 IVEVRRRR
-166 RAAEAGGEPAEAGAD
+166 RAGKAGAEPEEAGAD
-181 PEDAEAEAEDHG
+181 LEDHG
-193 KPGGLGIQVLRL
+193 KPGGLGVQVLRL
-205 AGGVAGIVLASELL
+205 LGGVVGIVVASELL

-225 VARVVGASE
+225 VAQVVGASE
-234 AIIGLTIIAIGT
+234 AIIGLTIIAVGT
-246 SLPEIATSIS
+246 SLPEIATCIS

-291 RVDRDIVFFSF
+291 RVEREIVFFSF
-302 PWMLLIVGTMLL
+302 PWMLLVVGTMLL

-336 YLTMTIVIFYL
+336 YLAMTIVGFYL

>member
-1 MQLIP
+1 MQL
-6 LPDNLSV
+6 LPDNLAV
-13 NVVVIVVAF
+13 NLAVIVVAF
-22 GVLSFCADFLVDGA
+22 GVLAYCADFLVDGA

-95 GLGIVVAPV
+95 GLGILVAPV

-142 VLLAIHVAYLTAVL
+142 ALLAIHVAYLTAVL
-156 IVEGRRRRRR
+156 VVEGRRRRA
-166 RAAEAGGEPAEAGAD
+166 RAQDADAGGEDAGG
-181 PEDAEAEAEDHG
+181 EAEEQG
-193 KPGGLGIQVLRL
+193 KPGGLGAQLLRL
-205 AGGVAGIVLASELL
+205 LGGVAGIVVASELL

-234 AIIGLTIIAIGT
+234 AIIGLTIIAVGT
-246 SLPEIATSIS
+246 SLPEIATNIS
-256 ASRRGHGDLALG
+256 AGRRGHGDLALG

-291 RVDRDIVFFSF
+291 RVDRSVVFYSF
-302 PWMLLIVGTMLL
+302 PWMLVIVGTMLL

-320 RLPRWKGL
+320 RLPRWKGVV
-328 LLVGLYLI
+328 LVGLYLI
-336 YLTMTIVIFYL
+336 YLVMTIVVFYL

>member
-1 MQLIP
+1 MQL
-6 LPDNLSV
+6 LPDNLAV
-13 NVVVIVVAF
+13 NLVVIVVAF
-22 GVLSFCADFLVDGA
+22 GVLAYCADFLVDGA
-36 VGIAQRL
+36 VGIAHRL

-95 GLGIVVAPV
+95 GLGIMVAPV

-142 VLLAIHVAYLTAVL
+142 ALLAIHLAYLTAVL
-156 IVEGRRRRRR
+156 VVEGRRRRA
-166 RAAEAGGEPAEAGAD
+166 RAQDAGGEDAGAD
-181 PEDAEAEAEDHG
+181 AEEQG
-193 KPGGLGIQVLRL
+193 KPGGLGVQALRL
-205 AGGVAGIVLASELL
+205 LGGVVGIVVASELL

-234 AIIGLTIIAIGT
+234 AIIGLTIIAVGT

-256 ASRRGHGDLALG
+256 AGRRGHGDLALG

-291 RVDRDIVFFSF
+291 RVDTSVVFYSF

-320 RLPRWKGL
+320 RLPRWKGVV
-328 LLVGLYLI
+328 LVSLYLI
-336 YLTMTIVIFYL
+336 YLVMTIVVFYL